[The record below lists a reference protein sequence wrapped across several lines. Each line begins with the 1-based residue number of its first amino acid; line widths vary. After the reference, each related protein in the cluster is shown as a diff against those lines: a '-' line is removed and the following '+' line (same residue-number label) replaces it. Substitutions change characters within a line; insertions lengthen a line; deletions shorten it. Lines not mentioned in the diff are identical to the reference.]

1 MNLIFKNPTI
11 KTDYEVHKKISG
23 LSMEETS
30 RFWTKNKFSEE
41 RIVFS
46 ILIGY
51 LDSFCEIADE
61 CGDHYELHPIVDLTY
76 ETVKHIPLVLGHQY
90 FACVKS
96 GSYTSEKA
104 LEIANKTLAA
114 YFMLLCM
121 NEHMCFPAVS
131 RLDNINDILN
141 SLGTDAD
148 ATPKD
153 SWTGCTIKV
162 GVNKEYGL
170 LRELGTAIRMTSS
183 GVFRVRTS
191 RLVELYKQMCG
202 VDLREKG
209 LEDFEMADKINN
221 N

>member
-1 MNLIFKNPTI
+1 MNLNDTVEHF
-11 KTDYEVHKKISG
+11 
-23 LSMEETS
+23 
-30 RFWTKNKFSEE
+30 
-41 RIVFS
+41 
-46 ILIGY
+46 
-51 LDSFCEIADE
+51 
-61 CGDHYELHPIVDLTY
+61 PI
-76 ETVKHIPLVLGHQY
+76 VLGHQY
-90 FACVKS
+90 FAYVKS

-121 NEHMCFPAVS
+121 NEHICFPTVEKLS
-131 RLDNINDILN
+131 IFDSILN
-141 SLGTDAD
+141 NTSGAD
-148 ATPKD
+148 IARNNYWMGFSVKA
-153 SWTGCTIKV
+153 
-162 GVNKEYGL
+162 GVNKEYDL

-183 GVFRVRTS
+183 GVFRVRIS